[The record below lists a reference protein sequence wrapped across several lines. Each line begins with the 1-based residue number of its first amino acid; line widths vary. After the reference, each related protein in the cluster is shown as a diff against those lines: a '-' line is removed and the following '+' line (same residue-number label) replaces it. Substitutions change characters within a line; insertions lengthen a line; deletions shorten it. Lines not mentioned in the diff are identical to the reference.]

1 MAALTLAVERL
12 AAATVLSCHG
22 ALVAASAMQLETAL
36 SQALLRPQIRI
47 VVDLAA
53 VAAIDCTGVMMLRVT
68 AGIAAEQ
75 GGSLVLAGPSAPVV
89 HTLRECGS
97 LHVIPTYHSVEAAL
111 SGDAG
116 GLVTEPDAGP
126 GPGPSWPVNR
136 ADRRTA

>member
-22 ALVAASAMQLETAL
+22 ALVAASALQLETAL
-36 SQALLRPQIRI
+36 SQALLRPELRI

-75 GGSLVLAGPSAPVV
+75 GGSLVLAAPNAQVV
-89 HTLRECGS
+89 HTLREGGT
-97 LHVIPTYHSVEAAL
+97 LTTIPTYRTVAAAL
-111 SGDAG
+111 DGDANA
-116 GLVTEPDAGP
+116 LITEPDAVP
-126 GPGPSWPVNR
+126 TPNVWPMNR
-136 ADRRTA
+136 ADRRSA

>member
-36 SQALLRPQIRI
+36 SQALLRPELRI

-53 VAAIDCTGVMMLRVT
+53 VATIDGTGVTMLRVT

-75 GGSLVLAGPSAPVV
+75 GGSLVLAAPNAQVV
-89 HTLRECGS
+89 HTLREGGTLS
-97 LHVIPTYHSVEAAL
+97 TIPTYRTVQAAL
-111 SGDAG
+111 ADDATEQI
-116 GLVTEPDAGP
+116 TEPDLAP
-126 GPGPSWPVNR
+126 PTTTWPMNR
-136 ADRRTA
+136 SDRRTA

>member
-36 SQALLRPQIRI
+36 SQALLRPEIRI

-75 GGSLVLAGPSAPVV
+75 GGALVLAAPNAHVV
-89 HTLRECGS
+89 HTLRECGTVNS
-97 LHVIPTYHSVEAAL
+97 IPVYRTVPAAL
-111 SGDAG
+111 DGDATE
-116 GLVTEPDAGP
+116 LLTEPDAVP
-126 GPGPSWPVNR
+126 APTAWPMNR
-136 ADRRTA
+136 ADRRSA

>member
-36 SQALLRPQIRI
+36 SQVLLRPQVRI

-53 VAAIDCTGVMMLRVT
+53 VATMDCTALMMLRVT

-75 GGSLVLAGPSAPVV
+75 GGSLVLAGPAPQVV
-89 HTLRECGS
+89 VTLREGGT
-97 LHVIPTYHSVEAAL
+97 LNTIPTYRSVQAAL
-111 SGDAG
+111 DGDDSA
-116 GLVTEPDAGP
+116 LITEPAAP
-126 GPGPSWPVNR
+126 ATTPWPMNR
-136 ADRRTA
+136 ADRRSA

>member
-36 SQALLRPQIRI
+36 SQALLRPELRI

-75 GGSLVLAGPSAPVV
+75 GGALVLAGPNAQVV
-89 HTLRECGS
+89 HTLRECGTLS
-97 LHVIPTYHSVEAAL
+97 GIATYTTVQAAL
-111 SGDAG
+111 DDDQGAIITAPDTAPAATAWPINR
-116 GLVTEPDAGP
+116 TE
-126 GPGPSWPVNR
+126 
-136 ADRRTA
+136 RRSA

>member
-36 SQALLRPQIRI
+36 SQALLRPELRI

-75 GGSLVLAGPSAPVV
+75 GGALVLAAPNTHVV

-97 LHVIPTYHSVEAAL
+97 LHSIPTYRSVQAAL
-111 SGDAG
+111 DGDANA
-116 GLVTEPDAGP
+116 LIAEPENIPAQT
-126 GPGPSWPVNR
+126 SWPMNR
-136 ADRRTA
+136 AERRSA

>member
-36 SQALLRPQIRI
+36 SQALLRPELRI

-53 VAAIDCTGVMMLRVT
+53 VAAIDCTGVTMLRVT

-75 GGSLVLAGPSAPVV
+75 GGALVVAGPSAQVA

-97 LHVIPTYHSVEAAL
+97 LQHIPTYRTVQAAL
-111 SGDAG
+111 DGDASA
-116 GLVTEPDAGP
+116 LITEPDAAP
-126 GPGPSWPVNR
+126 APSVWPMNR
-136 ADRRTA
+136 AERRSA

>member
-12 AAATVLSCHG
+12 AAATVLSCDG

-36 SQALLRPQIRI
+36 SQVLLRPELRI

-75 GGSLVLAGPSAPVV
+75 GGSLVLAGPDAQVV
-89 HTLRECGS
+89 HTLRECGTLS
-97 LHVIPTYHSVEAAL
+97 TIPTYRSVQAAL
-111 SGDAG
+111 DDDAEA
-116 GLVTEPDAGP
+116 LIAEPDATP
-126 GPGPSWPVNR
+126 APTSWPMNR
-136 ADRRTA
+136 SDRRSA